1 LFSVFPLMV
10 DLDLDFFP
18 IESLKYERLTY
29 IISAKVDGLF
39 SPSYPRLL
47 PPSFLSINPVHKLPL
62 HPFSSFPYFPKKK
75 ASHKRE
81 ASARRDGLA
90 TG

>member
-1 LFSVFPLMV
+1 MV

-47 PPSFLSINPVHKLPL
+47 PPSFLSINRVHKRPL
-62 HPFSSFPYFPKKK
+62 YPFSSFPYFPKKK
-75 ASHKRE
+75 ASHKSV